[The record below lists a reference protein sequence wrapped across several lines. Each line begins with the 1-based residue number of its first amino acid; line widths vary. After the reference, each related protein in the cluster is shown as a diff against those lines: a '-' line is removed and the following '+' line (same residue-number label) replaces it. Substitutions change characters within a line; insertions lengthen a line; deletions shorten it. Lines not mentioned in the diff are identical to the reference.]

1 MKQKYF
7 VRIKKWDW
15 LDEETITLIDDSSPK
30 MITLEPM
37 MQLVY
42 LEADGQLTVQKFLDW
57 LSQEYEAD
65 ELPENFEEE
74 MIGLLMFMAENGLIQ
89 FADEQVE
96 LDDEIKLPQS
106 EL

>member
-1 MKQKYF
+1 MKEKYF
-7 VRIKKWDW
+7 VRIKKWEW
-15 LDEETITLIDDSSPK
+15 LDEETITIIDDSSPK

-42 LEADGQLTVQKFLDW
+42 LEADGQLTVQEFLDW
-57 LSQEYEAD
+57 LSEEYESD

-74 MIGLLMFMAENGLIQ
+74 MIGLLMFMAENELIQ
-89 FADEQVE
+89 FADEQIE